1 MAKKLD
7 SPEITA
13 VILDLLE
20 RGATV
25 PQIAKECDVT
35 YPTMAEKIAELQNEQ
50 GVLLQYRAIQS
61 LQLTALQFKV
71 LNAITPDKIHEAP
84 LRDLIN
90 AFKVLKA
97 NEHLIEGKPTE
108 IKGLVAYL
116 QAIEKEEVALD
127 TPVQAP
133 RVTAGR
139 VVESDIEERM
149 PNL

>member
-7 SPEITA
+7 NPEITA

-25 PQIAKECDVT
+25 PQIAGECKVSQ
-35 YPTMAEKIAELQNEQ
+35 PTMAEKIAELQKEQ
-50 GVLLQYRAIQS
+50 GVILQYRAIQS
-61 LQLTALQFKV
+61 LQLSALQFKV
-71 LNAITPDKIHEAP
+71 LNAITPEKIEEAP

-116 QAIEKEEVALD
+116 QAIEKEEIHANA
-127 TPVQAP
+127 PVQ
-133 RVTAGR
+133 VDGR
-139 VVESDIEERM
+139 VIEVNEYDEERL
-149 PNL
+149 PKL